1 MEVSMTNND
10 ILKRLRF
17 ALNISDFSLIEMMDL
32 GGKEISES
40 DLTLYFKSEDEEGYK
55 NCSNTVLTSFL
66 DGLIL
71 KKRGPRKNENEETPS
86 STDKNIPKTSGVKSS
101 PRNNSV
107 MKKLRIALELKE
119 VDIIEIFK
127 QVDFR
132 ISKSEISALFR
143 RSDHKNFRECGD
155 QMLRNFIQGLTKT
168 YRDV

>member
-1 MEVSMTNND
+1 MTNND

-17 ALNISDFSLIEMMDL
+17 ALNISDFSLIEMVKL

-40 DLTLYFKSEDEEGYK
+40 DLIFYFKKEDEEEYK
-55 NCSNTVLTSFL
+55 NCSNSVLISFL
-66 DGLIL
+66 DGLII
-71 KKRGPRKNENEETPS
+71 KKRGPRKNKNKEIPS
-86 STDKNIPKTSGVKSS
+86 STGKNIKDVTRGKFS

>member
-1 MEVSMTNND
+1 MTNND

-17 ALNISDFSLIEMMDL
+17 ALDISDFLLVEMVDL

-40 DLTLYFKSEDEEGYK
+40 DLTLYFKNEDEEDYA
-55 NCSNTVLTSFL
+55 NCSDSILLAFL

-71 KKRGPRKNENEETPS
+71 KKRGPRKNENKAAPPS
-86 STDKNIPKTSGVKSS
+86 SGKNSPDIPKRKSS

-119 VDIIEIFK
+119 PDIIEIFN

-155 QMLRNFIQGLTKT
+155 QMLRNFIQGLTKV

>member
-1 MEVSMTNND
+1 MTNND

-17 ALNISDFSLIEMMDL
+17 ALDISDFSLIEMVEL
-32 GGKEISES
+32 GGKEISEL
-40 DLTLYFKSEDEEGYK
+40 DLAFYFKKEDEEDYK
-55 NCSNTVLTSFL
+55 NCSNSVLVSFL

-71 KKRGPRKNENEETPS
+71 KKRGPRKNENLDTPS
-86 STDKNIPKTSGVKSS
+86 TGKNIPDANWGKSS

-119 VDIIEIFK
+119 VDIIEIFR

-155 QMLRNFIQGLTKT
+155 QMLRNFIQG
-168 YRDV
+168 

>member
-1 MEVSMTNND
+1 MTNND

-17 ALNISDFSLIEMMDL
+17 ALNISDFSLIEMVKL

-40 DLTLYFKSEDEEGYK
+40 DLIFYFKKEDEEDYA
-55 NCSNTVLTSFL
+55 NCSDSILLAFL
-66 DGLIL
+66 DGLII
-71 KKRGPRKNENEETPS
+71 KKRGPRKNENKETLS
-86 STDKNIPKTSGVKSS
+86 STGLNIPDVARGKPS

>member
-1 MEVSMTNND
+1 MTNND

-17 ALNISDFSLIEMMDL
+17 ALDMSDFSLTEIVKL

-40 DLTLYFKSEDEEGYK
+40 ELISYFKKEDEDDYK
-55 NCSNTVLTSFL
+55 NCSNFVLTSFL

-71 KKRGPRKNENEETPS
+71 KKRGPRKNGGNEPPESIGINTPAAS
-86 STDKNIPKTSGVKSS
+86 RGKSS

-119 VDIIEIFK
+119 TDIIEIFK
-127 QVDFR
+127 KVDFR
-132 ISKSEISALFR
+132 ISKSELSALFR

>member
-1 MEVSMTNND
+1 MTNND

-17 ALNISDFSLIEMMDL
+17 ALNISDFSLIEMVKL

-40 DLTLYFKSEDEEGYK
+40 DLIFYFKKEDEEEYK
-55 NCSNTVLTSFL
+55 NCSNSVLISFL
-66 DGLIL
+66 DGLII
-71 KKRGPRKNENEETPS
+71 KKRGPRKNKNKEIPS
-86 STDKNIPKTSGVKSS
+86 STGKNIKDVTRGKSS

>member
-1 MEVSMTNND
+1 MTNND

-17 ALNISDFSLIEMMDL
+17 ALNISDFSLIEMVDL

-40 DLTLYFKSEDEEGYK
+40 DLTFYFKNEDEEDFA
-55 NCSNTVLTSFL
+55 NCSDSILLAFL

-71 KKRGPRKNENEETPS
+71 KKRGPRKNENKETSS
-86 STDKNIPKTSGVKSS
+86 STGRNIPEASRVKPS
-101 PRNNSV
+101 PKNNSV

-132 ISKSEISALFR
+132 ISKSEISSLFR

-155 QMLRNFIQGLTKT
+155 QILRNFIQGLTKT
-168 YRDV
+168 YRNV

>member
-1 MEVSMTNND
+1 MTNND

-17 ALNISDFSLIEMMDL
+17 ALNISDFSLIEMVDL

-40 DLTLYFKSEDEEGYK
+40 DLVFYFKNENEDGYA
-55 NCSNTVLTSFL
+55 NCSESILLAFL

-71 KKRGPRKNENEETPS
+71 KRRGSRKNESKETPS
-86 STDKNIPKTSGVKSS
+86 STGKSTPKASGVKSS

-119 VDIIEIFK
+119 VDIIEIFR

-143 RSDHKNFRECGD
+143 RSNHKNFRECGD

>member
-1 MEVSMTNND
+1 MTNND

-17 ALNISDFSLIEMMDL
+17 ALNIGDFSLIEMIDL
-32 GGKEISES
+32 GGKEVSES
-40 DLTLYFKSEDEEGYK
+40 DLALYFKNEDDADYAS
-55 NCSNTVLTSFL
+55 CSNSILLAFL

-71 KKRGPRKNENEETPS
+71 KKRGPRKNENKETPS
-86 STDKNIPKTSGVKSS
+86 SADKNIQESSRMNSS

-119 VDIIEIFK
+119 LDIIEIFR

-143 RSDHKNFRECGD
+143 RPDHKNFRECGD
-155 QMLRNFIQGLTKT
+155 QLLRNFIQGLTKT

>member
-1 MEVSMTNND
+1 MTNND
-10 ILKRLRF
+10 VLKRLRF
-17 ALNISDFSLIEMMDL
+17 ALNISDFSLIEMVAL

-40 DLTLYFKSEDEEGYK
+40 DLAFYFKNEDEEDYK
-55 NCSNTVLTSFL
+55 NCSNSVLSSFL

-71 KKRGPRKNENEETPS
+71 KKRGPRKNENKETPL
-86 STDKNIPKTSGVKSS
+86 STGKDIPEATRVKSS

-155 QMLRNFIQGLTKT
+155 QMLRNFIQGLTKV

>member
-1 MEVSMTNND
+1 MSNND

-17 ALNISDFSLIEMMDL
+17 ALNISDFSLIEMVKL
-32 GGKEISES
+32 GGREVSES
-40 DLTLYFKSEDEEGYK
+40 DLISYFKKEDEEEYK
-55 NCSNTVLTSFL
+55 NCSNSVLVSFL
-66 DGLIL
+66 DGLII
-71 KKRGPRKNENEETPS
+71 KKRGPRKNENKDTPPF
-86 STDKNIPKTSGVKSS
+86 TGKKIPEANWGKSS

-143 RSDHKNFRECGD
+143 RSGHKNFRECGD

>member
-1 MEVSMTNND
+1 MTNND

-17 ALNISDFSLIEMMDL
+17 ALNISDFTLIEMMDL

-40 DLTLYFKSEDEEGYK
+40 DLTFYFKNEDEEDYA
-55 NCSNTVLTSFL
+55 NCSDSILLAFL

-71 KKRGPRKNENEETPS
+71 KKRGPRNNENKETPLS
-86 STDKNIPKTSGVKSS
+86 NGRNIPEASRMKPS
-101 PRNNSV
+101 PKNNSV

-119 VDIIEIFK
+119 VDIIEIFR
-127 QVDFR
+127 QVDFK

>member
-1 MEVSMTNND
+1 MTNND

-17 ALNISDFSLIEMMDL
+17 ALDISDFSLIEMVEL

-40 DLTLYFKSEDEEGYK
+40 DLAFYFKKEDEENYA
-55 NCSNTVLTSFL
+55 NCSDSILLAFL

-71 KKRGPRKNENEETPS
+71 KKRGPCKNENRETPP
-86 STDKNIPKTSGVKSS
+86 STGKNSPDVPKGKTS

-119 VDIIEIFK
+119 VDIIEIFR

-132 ISKSEISALFR
+132 ISKSELSALFR

-168 YRDV
+168 YRDL

>member
-1 MEVSMTNND
+1 MTNND

-17 ALNISDFSLIEMMDL
+17 ALDMSDFSLTEVVKL

-40 DLTLYFKSEDEEGYK
+40 ELILYFKKEDEEDYK
-55 NCSNTVLTSFL
+55 NCSNSVLTSFL

-71 KKRGPRKNENEETPS
+71 KKRGPRKNSGKETPE
-86 STDKNIPKTSGVKSS
+86 STGINIPDVSSVKSS

-119 VDIIEIFK
+119 ADIIEIFK
-127 QVDFR
+127 KVDFR
-132 ISKSEISALFR
+132 ISKSELSALFR

-168 YRDV
+168 YRGV

>member
-1 MEVSMTNND
+1 MTNND
-10 ILKRLRF
+10 ILKRLRY
-17 ALNISDFSLIEMMDL
+17 ALDLSDFSVIEMTET
-32 GGKEISES
+32 GGKEISELELS
-40 DLTLYFKSEDEEGYK
+40 SYFRKDDEPEYK
-55 NCSNTVLTSFL
+55 NCSNSVLIAFL
-66 DGLIL
+66 NGLIV
-71 KKRGPRKNENEETPS
+71 KKRGPRKNENKES
-86 STDKNIPKTSGVKSS
+86 SSPAGNKSPDATRGKSS

-155 QMLRNFIQGLTKT
+155 QMLRNFIQGITKI
-168 YRDV
+168 YRKA